1 MKKNLIILGLTL
13 AGAAGVF
20 GQGSVT
26 LNPHGGVGT
35 VDFHIYGPEADNSR
49 VSGNVSTT
57 YANANHAGE
66 FPTGTAVYDGG
77 LIGGN
82 NVGTGTYQQA
92 NGGAYEIELAGV
104 QGAGPVGTANLIP
117 SSTENFLT
125 TLSGAGGTG
134 NSGWFSAESV
144 VIPGT
149 SGVNA
154 DTAEMQIYAWYEGSS
169 QYTSYAAAVAAGVPS
184 GFSDPFSGG
193 TSAPPNTGA
202 LITGA
207 RSFNLTTSA
216 SPEPSTI
223 ALGIMGA
230 SAFLLRRRMSK

>member
-1 MKKNLIILGLTL
+1 MKKNLIVLGLTL
-13 AGAAGVF
+13 AGATGVF

-26 LNPHGGVGT
+26 LNPHGGVGS

-57 YANANHAGE
+57 YANTAHAGE
-66 FPTGTAVYDGG
+66 FPPGTAVYDGG

-92 NGGAYEIELAGV
+92 NGAAYEVELAGV
-104 QGAGPVGTANLIP
+104 QGTGPVGTANLIP
-117 SSTENFLT
+117 SSTENFQT

-134 NSGWFSAESV
+134 NAGWFTAEQI

-149 SGVNA
+149 SSVNA
-154 DTAEMQIYAWYEGSS
+154 DTAEMQIYAWYEGSAA
-169 QYTSYAAAVAAGVPS
+169 QYTSYANAVAAGVPA

-202 LITGA
+202 LLTGA
-207 RSFNLTTSA
+207 RSFNLTSA
-216 SPEPSTI
+216 TPEPSTI